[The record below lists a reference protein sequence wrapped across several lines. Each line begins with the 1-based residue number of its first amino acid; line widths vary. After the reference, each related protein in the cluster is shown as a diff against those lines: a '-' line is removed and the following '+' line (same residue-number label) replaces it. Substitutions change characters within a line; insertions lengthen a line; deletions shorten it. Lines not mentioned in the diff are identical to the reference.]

1 MAQKEAD
8 PVKKAE
14 ALRRTQRHN
23 GAFASGFAS
32 VSPARQVP
40 AGGQDEDTDAQE

>member
-1 MAQKEAD
+1 MARKESD
-8 PVKKAE
+8 PIKKAE

-32 VSPARQVP
+32 VAPARQVP
-40 AGGQDEDTDAQE
+40 ADVQDEETDPDE